1 MDVHYDDKV
10 QRLACVCITGAMRT
24 CPTAAMEVI
33 LDLTP
38 LHLIIES
45 AAKGAIMRFAKEG
58 TGAGKCIGN
67 REREFLSRSS
77 EENFLDFPRD
87 AMVTN
92 YNFVKNYNIHLS
104 SKKDWVGESI
114 NYSFK
119 ENTIKWY
126 TDGSRTAVGTGAG
139 VFGPGTKLSVP
150 MGQSP
155 SIFQA
160 EVNAIVKCAE
170 INLELTHRNKNI
182 AIMSDS
188 QAALK
193 ALKSYEINSKLVL
206 ECIGKLNELGKIY
219 KVTLHWV
226 PGHVGVQ
233 GNEEVDSLAKTGANS
248 PLMGP
253 EPIRLTQAH
262 DYSA

>member
-1 MDVHYDDKV
+1 
-10 QRLACVCITGAMRT
+10 MRT
-24 CPTAAMEVI
+24 CPTTAKEVI
-33 LDLTP
+33 LDFTP
-38 LHLIIES
+38 LHPIIES

-77 EENFLDFPRD
+77 EENFLNFPRD

-104 SKKDWVGESI
+104 SKKDW
-114 NYSFK
+114 
-119 ENTIKWY
+119 
-126 TDGSRTAVGTGAG
+126 TGREQQKVQGQAS
-139 VFGPGTKLSVP
+139 L
-150 MGQSP
+150 GQSP

-170 INLELTHRNKNI
+170 INLELKHRNKNI

-206 ECIGKLNELGKIY
+206 ECIGKLNELGKIN

-233 GNEEVDSLAKTGANS
+233 GNEEADSLAKTGANS

-253 EPIRLTQAH
+253 ESYCGIGENVIKNKIKLDEESRRA
-262 DYSA
+262 